1 MNKQKAWRAQAA
13 KVNATYK
20 AKFNEVP
27 PPGFARTLLKKAT
40 TILAT
45 PSPLFQ
51 RLLKSVA
58 GRPFAWNGSATGR
71 ISSST
76 SHYEEMPRGGLD
88 HMGYLGSRIAAKAI
102 AKESAES
109 QVL

>member
-20 AKFNEVP
+20 AKFNEAP
-27 PPGFARTLLKKAT
+27 PPGFARSLLKRAT

-51 RLLKSVA
+51 RLL
-58 GRPFAWNGSATGR
+58 
-71 ISSST
+71 
-76 SHYEEMPRGGLD
+76 
-88 HMGYLGSRIAAKAI
+88 GSRIAAQAI
-102 AKESAES
+102 AKEAAES